1 MKKPRVKT
9 IKDNIQPGTPI
20 PIAKND
26 CETGQYVDQ
35 LMSNKGHVVD
45 KNGIV
50 DLPELDVD
58 NKSRKWGSKANHT
71 VGSMTIDNILNTPDF
86 NNTSWRRKVQ
96 NQNQVVYNTDFLE
109 VVSVELLDMDIDL
122 IQEKLAEGYVD
133 CRQQLLNG
141 NRDKEIKSDN
151 GWVVFDGYGHENSYR
166 MRIPNTA
173 MKKIKNIS
181 GARDTYHKFFEEV

>member
-71 VGSMTIDNILNTPDF
+71 VGSL
-86 NNTSWRRKVQ
+86 S
-96 NQNQVVYNTDFLE
+96 
-109 VVSVELLDMDIDL
+109 L
-122 IQEKLAEGYVD
+122 IH
-133 CRQQLLNG
+133 
-141 NRDKEIKSDN
+141 I
-151 GWVVFDGYGHENSYR
+151 
-166 MRIPNTA
+166 
-173 MKKIKNIS
+173 
-181 GARDTYHKFFEEV
+181 